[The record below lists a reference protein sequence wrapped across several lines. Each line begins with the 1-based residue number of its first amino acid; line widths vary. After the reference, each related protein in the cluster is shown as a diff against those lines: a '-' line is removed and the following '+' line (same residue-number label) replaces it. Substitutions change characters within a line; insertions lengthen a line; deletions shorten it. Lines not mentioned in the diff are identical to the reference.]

1 LHTQVAVAVEL
12 ITVELPEQAV
22 TAAAVRV
29 QYQARHQLRGLQIVV
44 VAAAVLDFHFLE
56 AQQMV
61 QTAVQV

>member
-1 LHTQVAVAVEL
+1 MQVVVAVEV

-29 QYQARHQLRGLQIVV
+29 QYQERLQLRGLQIVV
-44 VAAAVLDFHFLE
+44 VAAAVLDFHLLE